1 MKNSGIDW
9 IGQIPADW
17 EITKHKYVMYKVK
30 DICEKYNN
38 EDIISLT
45 MGGVIKR
52 DLENPT
58 GKMPA
63 SFDGYQRV
71 YAGNLLLCLFDIDV
85 TPRCVGYIKD
95 SGLTSPAYS
104 QYVVNNGN
112 ARYYDYLLR
121 MIDDNKC
128 FLHLSKN
135 LRSSLTDENFSAI
148 QTVAP
153 KEEEQTKIADFLD
166 SKVSEIDKMIEETKS
181 SIENYKEYKQS
192 IITEAVTK
200 GLNKNVQMKDSGIDW
215 IGEIPADWEVLKT
228 SLLYRENVR
237 NYEEGDIP
245 LSLSQVDGLI
255 ATEDMK
261 ENSLKTSSYEN
272 WKKVCLGDLVLN
284 RFKGHLGVLFNA
296 TISGMVS
303 FHYGVYE
310 PQRELV
316 GKYYEYMFHSDCYR
330 AILAGKSNGMTV
342 GLQNLS
348 NENFY
353 SVKSLYPP
361 VETQK
366 KIVEFLD
373 RKCIEIDNLISEK
386 EALVSNLEE
395 YKKSLIYEYVTGKKS
410 VL

>member
-1 MKNSGIDW
+1 MTREMKNSGI
-9 IGQIPADW
+9 
-17 EITKHKYVMYKVK
+17 E
-30 DICEKYNN
+30 
-38 EDIISLT
+38 
-45 MGGVIKR
+45 
-52 DLENPT
+52 
-58 GKMPA
+58 
-63 SFDGYQRV
+63 
-71 YAGNLLLCLFDIDV
+71 
-85 TPRCVGYIKD
+85 
-95 SGLTSPAYS
+95 
-104 QYVVNNGN
+104 
-112 ARYYDYLLR
+112 
-121 MIDDNKC
+121 
-128 FLHLSKN
+128 
-135 LRSSLTDENFSAI
+135 
-148 QTVAP
+148 
-153 KEEEQTKIADFLD
+153 
-166 SKVSEIDKMIEETKS
+166 
-181 SIENYKEYKQS
+181 
-192 IITEAVTK
+192 
-200 GLNKNVQMKDSGIDW
+200 W